1 MQYKHR
7 MTDAQPLQILFE
19 EIADYLEVR
28 MMQKDEGKRKD
39 ALQMFIM
46 KKLFGKVI
54 CSIAG

>member
-1 MQYKHR
+1 